1 MQSIANKTA
10 NVQQARTNNSG
21 LNVVSFNP
29 AIKESQ
35 SRLALKLMLEYVAID
50 AMANTLSKAT
60 ALSNWKVKALAAMGD
75 SSDIN
80 FAEVM

>member
-1 MQSIANKTA
+1 MQSIANKSA
-10 NVQQARTNNSG
+10 DVQQTGADIHS

-29 AIKESQ
+29 AIKESK
-35 SRLALKLMLEYVAID
+35 SRQALKLMMEYIAINS
-50 AMANTLSKAT
+50 MADDLGKAV
-60 ALSNWKVKALAAMGD
+60 ALSNWKVKAFAAMGD